1 MPVRYQ
7 RLTYRYLQGRSRPA
21 ETAYDHVWLTTVQPS
36 PLTGARRPPVD
47 VWETA
52 TAVVVKVMLPGVPE
66 ENIKALLYDDVL
78 VVSGTRTDDADGEE
92 RRFHRAEVHYGPLEV
107 AVPLPAPIDPE
118 AIEATCGQGVLTI
131 RLTKLGDGSN
141 QGARA

>member
-1 MPVRYQ
+1 M
-7 RLTYRYLQGRSRPA
+7 
-21 ETAYDHVWLTTVQPS
+21 
-36 PLTGARRPPVD
+36 TGARRPPVD

-52 TAVVVKVMLPGVPE
+52 TAVVIKVMLPGVPE

-78 VVSGTRTDDADGEE
+78 VVSGTRTDDAGAEE

-107 AVPLPAPIDPE
+107 TVPLPALVEPE
-118 AIEATCGQGVLTI
+118 GVEATCGQGVVTI
-131 RLTKLGDGSN
+131 RLAKRKDGGN